1 MFLKCLFLASTIRN
15 RATLSCA
22 YVMWWRINYIPMQNS
37 LWNVHTYLYCRK
49 VKCHWN
55 SFLSFS
61 FCTCYDLL
69 FCCRPCVSPSCCLF
83 QFSVFFFTS
92 IGYLVEMLKIGAH
105 SRLKMLGMYGV
116 TWFPLKSYIRTKSKW
131 VKNKKREDTN
141 QTKRLKSKKHVF
153 VHPDIEVEKRSRHL
167 GLGYKACYTFF
178 SCIHFIFMSF

>member
-49 VKCHWN
+49 VKCHGN

-61 FCTCYDLL
+61 IFTCYDLL

-83 QFSVFFFTS
+83 QFSVFFLTS
-92 IGYLVEMLKIGAH
+92 IGYLVEMLKIITH
-105 SRLKMLGMYGV
+105 SRLKMHV
-116 TWFPLKSYIRTKSKW
+116 WSYMFSSKIIHPY
-131 VKNKKREDTN
+131 KIKM
-141 QTKRLKSKKHVF
+141 SKKQAKRRYKSNQ
-153 VHPDIEVEKRSRHL
+153 EVKIKETCLCASWYWIGKNVSSSWIRL
-167 GLGYKACYTFF
+167 
-178 SCIHFIFMSF
+178 